1 MQTPS
6 RAASMSPSPAAVPS
20 RPGSAP
26 AIVLTLRQEAFCAA
40 MALGV
45 GGAEAARRAGYSP
58 NGAKQRA
65 ALLMRQPEIRVR
77 IDQIRIAGSAHRQLH
92 LDDAVAVVSEILDGA
107 LEGKSF
113 GLALKAVEFR
123 LKLEGIIQD
132 KRIAHHYH
140 LDAAHPDAD
149 LERLDCDPEE
159 ELDHIRFPAPVSAPA
174 DAPVYAD
181 PAPVMSDV
189 SAPAAPAIAPA
200 PASRVEAV
208 TKDDLR
214 AKRRMTRRF
223 GDVPSA
229 TALSTMP
236 DLIPGPRS
244 GSVAPGLVAA

>member
-1 MQTPS
+1 MQFPS
-6 RAASMSPSPAAVPS
+6 RAASPSPAAGPS
-20 RPGSAP
+20 RSAAAP
-26 AIVLTLRQEAFCAA
+26 SIVLTLRQEAFCAA

-65 ALLMRQPEIRVR
+65 TLLMRLPEIRVR
-77 IDQIRIAGSAHRQLH
+77 IDQIRTASSAHRQLR

-140 LDAAHPDAD
+140 LDVAHPDAD

-159 ELDHIRFPAPVSAPA
+159 ELDHIRVPAPAEAPA
-174 DAPVYAD
+174 PAPTPG
-181 PAPVMSDV
+181 PAPVMSDA
-189 SAPAAPAIAPA
+189 SPPAVPAPA
-200 PASRVEAV
+200 PGVEAV

-214 AKRRMTRRF
+214 VQRRMTRRF
-223 GDVPSA
+223 GDLPST

-244 GSVAPGLVAA
+244 GSVTPGLVAA